1 MKVKLSLVSLLA
13 VASIVVTLLAL
24 SSDGIS
30 QAASD
35 EDVGHVDIESLY
47 DG

>member
-1 MKVKLSLVSLLA
+1 MKVKLSLLSVVA
-13 VASIVVTLLAL
+13 IASIVITLLAL
-24 SSDGIS
+24 STDSIS

-35 EDVGHVDIESLY
+35 EEVEQVDIESLY